1 MNLKQLEAFVQ
12 VAEKK
17 SFSKAAQ
24 AMFLTQPTVS
34 AHIAALEK
42 EFHKRLI
49 IRNTKGV
56 ELSADGSRFYDYAKQ
71 VVLMVEE
78 MMQEFG
84 AEQIVGEQSLV
95 KIAASTVPT
104 LYLLPDILVKF
115 RQKYPKE
122 QFQIVEGDSA
132 SVIEQVALRNVDIG
146 FTGTEIPNK
155 YCEFIPFYEDD
166 LIVITPNTERYHQRK
181 QGEDVL
187 EWVQNEPLIMREEGS
202 GTRKETEKI
211 LQKFGVRID
220 ELNVVATVENPEAIK
235 RSVSNGM
242 GISVLSALSA
252 SDAVI
257 NGSVLGFS
265 LGEMLGKRQIY
276 VVYNH
281 NFHLT
286 PGAERILRIVEKQYP
301 NARK

>member
-34 AHIAALEK
+34 AHISALEK

-56 ELSADGSRFYDYAKQ
+56 ELSADGNRFYDYAKQ

-84 AEQIVGEQSLV
+84 NEKILGEQSLV

-104 LYLLPDILVKF
+104 SYLLPNILAKF
-115 RQKYPKE
+115 RKSYPEEKI
-122 QFQIVEGDSA
+122 QIIEGDSA

-155 YCEFIPFYEDD
+155 YCEFVPFYEDD
-166 LIVITPNTERYHQRK
+166 LILITPNTEHFLHK
-181 QGEDVL
+181 KEGADVL
-187 EWVQNEPLIMREEGS
+187 EWILKEPLILREEGS

-211 LQKFGVRID
+211 LQKFGVSIS
-220 ELNVVATVENPEAIK
+220 ELNVAAIVENPEAIK

-242 GISVLSALSA
+242 GISILSALSA
-252 SDAVI
+252 SDAVV

-265 LGEMLGKRQIY
+265 LGEMVGKRQIY

-286 PGAERILRIVEKQYP
+286 PGAERILRIVDKWKRPYL
-301 NARK
+301 